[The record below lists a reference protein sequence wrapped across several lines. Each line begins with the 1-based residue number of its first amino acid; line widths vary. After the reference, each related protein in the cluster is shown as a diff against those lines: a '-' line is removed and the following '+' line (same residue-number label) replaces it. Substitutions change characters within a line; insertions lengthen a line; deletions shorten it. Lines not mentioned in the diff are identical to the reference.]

1 MLLDEVEQVQNPG
14 LGAALIWRFAC
25 GYSEGS
31 EGDAMPLPYAYLV
44 VPLLFQKGVLDAVAS
59 TKSGLRKVEEK
70 LSGNS
75 ALLASVQDN
84 ADAMRELSRD
94 SIALALRAGLI
105 FVDNTDATVRARSVT
120 PPGLD
125 DAVATHLLKAA
136 DKLGGWAAGVSL
148 REFCFIF
155 HLEL

>member
-14 LGAALIWRFAC
+14 LGAALIWRFTC

-31 EGDAMPLPYAYLV
+31 GGDAMPLPYAYLV
-44 VPLLFQKGVLDAVAS
+44 IPFLFQKSVLDAVAS

-70 LSGNS
+70 LSGNT
-75 ALLASVQDN
+75 ALLASVQDT

-105 FVDNTDATVRARSVT
+105 FVDTADATVRARSVT

-125 DAVATHLLKAA
+125 DAVAAHLLKAA
-136 DKLGGWAAGVSL
+136 DKLGRWAAGVSL

-155 HLEL
+155 HVEL